1 MRTALR
7 LALAAGLIFMLLPL
21 GVGAE
26 QVNNWR
32 EGANYPAQITAIPI
46 GDHKLTPNN
55 SVRVGAWTVSFPRRP
70 VIARY
75 ITEGGCTSISTY
87 NGETDMGLVCSNPVV
102 GSVRCA
108 FVASLNNS
116 CVYTDN
122 TRGPQCY
129 FFVYANDAP
138 RLKIAC
144 PSSLGLN

>member
-7 LALAAGLIFMLLPL
+7 LALAVGLIFALLPL
-21 GVGAE
+21 GVRAE

-46 GDHKLTPNN
+46 GDNKLTPNN
-55 SVRVGAWTVSFPRRP
+55 SVRVGAWTVSFTRRP

-75 ITEGGCTSISTY
+75 ITEGGCT
-87 NGETDMGLVCSNPVV
+87 

-108 FVASLNNS
+108 FVASFSNS

-129 FFVYANDAP
+129 FAVYANDAP